1 MINRSVVPDIV
12 SYNSLIYGLCN
23 MACKSGKWEETV
35 RLFRNLI
42 DCGALP
48 NIVTFNSVLDA
59 LCKDGKTAETLKLVE
74 KMLLKRCKA

>member
-1 MINRSVVPDIV
+1 MNEKGINPDVVT
-12 SYNSLIYGLCN
+12 LISA
-23 MACKSGKWEETV
+23 ACKSGKWEETV